1 MHIIWIAKILAKGAP
16 VMSVGWSLYF
26 FIRLFTSFVISVS
39 APVATVIPFPSRK
52 EITPSGVTEGSW
64 ALEGSEAFKRL
75 LAAKVKTSLV
85 HPLPKE
91 EGTESWAREGV
102 LDGELERLVAK
113 GE

>member
-1 MHIIWIAKILAKGAP
+1 M
-16 VMSVGWSLYF
+16 VM
-26 FIRLFTSFVISVS
+26 
-39 APVATVIPFPSRK
+39 PFPSRK
-52 EITPSGVTEGSW
+52 EITAEGVTEGLCGL
-64 ALEGSEAFKRL
+64 AGSEEFKRL

-91 EGTESWAREGV
+91 EGTEFWAREGV

>member
-1 MHIIWIAKILAKGAP
+1 MFL
-16 VMSVGWSLYF
+16 VL
-26 FIRLFTSFVISVS
+26 
-39 APVATVIPFPSRK
+39 RK
-52 EITPSGVTEGSW
+52 EITADGVTEGSW
-64 ALEGSEAFKRL
+64 ALEGFEEFKRL

-85 HPLPKE
+85 QPLPKE

>member
-1 MHIIWIAKILAKGAP
+1 M
-16 VMSVGWSLYF
+16 VM
-26 FIRLFTSFVISVS
+26 
-39 APVATVIPFPSRK
+39 PFASRK
-52 EITPSGVTEGSW
+52 EITAEGVTEGLCGFAW
-64 ALEGSEAFKRL
+64 SEEFKRL

-91 EGTESWAREGV
+91 EGMESWAREGI

>member
-1 MHIIWIAKILAKGAP
+1 MLK
-16 VMSVGWSLYF
+16 
-26 FIRLFTSFVISVS
+26 RLFTSFVIFVW
-39 APVATVIPFPSRK
+39 APVATVIFLDLRK
-52 EITPSGVTEGSW
+52 EITASGVTAGSW
-64 ALEGSEAFKRL
+64 ALEGFEEFKML

-91 EGTESWAREGV
+91 EVTEFWAREGV

>member
-1 MHIIWIAKILAKGAP
+1 MIGLSL
-16 VMSVGWSLYF
+16 VMVSVLISRCGTNLQNQSFQL
-26 FIRLFTSFVISVS
+26 LFSFVISVS

-64 ALEGSEAFKRL
+64 ALEGSEEFKRL

-85 HPLPKE
+85 QPLPKE
-91 EGTESWAREGV
+91 EGTESWARDGVLEGV
-102 LDGELERLVAK
+102 LERLVAK